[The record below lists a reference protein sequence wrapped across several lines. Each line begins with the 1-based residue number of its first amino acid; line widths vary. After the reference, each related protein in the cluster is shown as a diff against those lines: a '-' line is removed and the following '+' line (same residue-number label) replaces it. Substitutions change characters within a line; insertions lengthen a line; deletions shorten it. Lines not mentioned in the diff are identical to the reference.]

1 MVACIRISFL
11 FKDLYIYVCVCVCA
25 YMNVY
30 ITFCFPFVNGH
41 FGYFH
46 LLAIVNNVFMNMG
59 VQISF

>member
-1 MVACIRISFL
+1 M
-11 FKDLYIYVCVCVCA
+11 CVCVCA

-30 ITFCFPFVNGH
+30 ITFCFLFVNGH